1 MSDRDDPE
9 PGEPAEGATKSAEP
23 EPDWA
28 AEIRRLRR
36 AHGDRLRSLFA
47 SFEDDERQEEP

>member
-1 MSDRDDPE
+1 MSGRDDPE
-9 PGEPAEGATKSAEP
+9 PGEPAEGTATSAEP

-36 AHGDRLRSLFA
+36 ARGDRLRSIFA
-47 SFEDDERQEEP
+47 SFEDDEGQEEP

>member
-1 MSDRDDPE
+1 MNEREDPPDRPKRSDLADD
-9 PGEPAEGATKSAEP
+9 EP

-36 AHGDRLRSLFA
+36 ARGDRLKRV
-47 SFEDDERQEEP
+47 FETFDDEEQEER